1 MILPRPSTTGERR
14 AEIRGRS
21 KSDSLLRDQEAVC
34 LQVIAG
40 ARNHLQA
47 NRSLEF
53 RFEIR
58 SERRGEAVALLDLA
72 RGHYSNVRSSR
83 RMILPVDVF
92 GRSATKRTERGSL

>member
-1 MILPRPSTTGERR
+1 MGTPIWPQTP
-14 AEIRGRS
+14 
-21 KSDSLLRDQEAVC
+21 
-34 LQVIAG
+34 
-40 ARNHLQA
+40 N
-47 NRSLEF
+47 
-53 RFEIR
+53 R